1 MQQNSNSNQPVIVS
15 YPNTPYPAAAAY
27 PGGGYAQPAYP
38 AAGAAGAYPAAPA
51 PYAGGAGAAAPYP
64 GGAGAAAPYPGGAG
78 AAAAAPAPVYGGSGG
93 DVPVVQPIAP
103 SANTHNLPLAVY
115 GDEPRYNEE
124 GGGKSRMK

>member
-1 MQQNSNSNQPVIVS
+1 MQQKNNSNQPVIVS

-51 PYAGGAGAAAPYP
+51 PYA